1 MHSAELLG
9 STPWAHTSHVHV
21 LTCLL
26 YYSAP
31 KQHCAC
37 NCGAALGA
45 ACTISGPGQ
54 IAITS
59 HLEES
64 ASLRKL
70 LSFFLALAVYPR
82 VHMPGLR
89 FKGRNEQDRAAPAK
103 CSFWQ
108 RMDGLLGN
116 LSGPVHFISLQLVP
130 LCQLSEQGQG
140 TPVSHVCFG
149 FQLRLAPLPGSN
161 GFQVSC
167 ELVPSTSTDNSPTE
181 PRPPQPSAPDKCL
194 FP

>member
-1 MHSAELLG
+1 
-9 STPWAHTSHVHV
+9 
-21 LTCLL
+21 
-26 YYSAP
+26 
-31 KQHCAC
+31 
-37 NCGAALGA
+37 
-45 ACTISGPGQ
+45 
-54 IAITS
+54 
-59 HLEES
+59 
-64 ASLRKL
+64 
-70 LSFFLALAVYPR
+70 
-82 VHMPGLR
+82 MPGLR

-116 LSGPVHFISLQLVP
+116 LSGLVHFISLQLVP

-167 ELVPSTSTDNSPTE
+167 ELVPSTSTDNSPT
-181 PRPPQPSAPDKCL
+181 
-194 FP
+194 